1 MTLHNNFNAQQKAIL
16 ARASVS
22 RPQDLATPELKLHF
36 ANAGTSTR
44 SEDPVDSYRL
54 KLDVSLMEKE
64 RLQPTSRI
72 ELQRK
77 IDAVSQARFERATHS
92 STKSMTDAAYVDA
105 MRAVLPFAEEESAV
119 IVMRM
124 LPHYTKASI

>member
-1 MTLHNNFNAQQKAIL
+1 MALVNNLNTQQTEIL
-16 ARASVS
+16 ARAFVS
-22 RPQDLATPELKLHF
+22 RPQDLPTPELKLDF
-36 ANAGTSTR
+36 ANAETSTKP
-44 SEDPVDSYRL
+44 EDPVDSYRL
-54 KLDVSLMEKE
+54 KLDVSRMEKE

-77 IDAVSQARFERATHS
+77 MDALSQGRFERATES

-105 MRAVLPFAEEESAV
+105 MRAVLPFAEEESAI

-124 LPHYTKASI
+124 LPHYTKAGI

>member
-1 MTLHNNFNAQQKAIL
+1 MTLHNNFNPQQMAIL

-44 SEDPVDSYRL
+44 SEDPVDEYRL
-54 KLDVSLMEKE
+54 NLNISQMEKE

-77 IDAVSQARFERATHS
+77 MDAVSRGRFERATES
-92 STKSMTDAAYVDA
+92 STRSMTDAAYVTA
-105 MRAVLPFAEEESAV
+105 MRAVLPFADEESAI
-119 IVMRM
+119 IVNRM
-124 LPHYTKASI
+124 LPHYIKAGS